1 MKILLLGK
9 NGQVGQ
15 ALQATLAPLGEV
27 VALDRT
33 QADFDCPE
41 RLMQALADYPAD
53 VMVNAAAYTAV
64 DKAEEEPEKAFRVNA
79 ESVGVLADA
88 ARKRG
93 ALLVHYSTDYVFD
106 GKKAGPYLETD
117 AANPLNVYGKSKLAG
132 EEAIRQSGC
141 RYLVFRTSWVYSL
154 SGKNFIRTIWRLGKE
169 RESLS
174 VVADQVGAPTSADL
188 IAERT
193 ARAIPAFFDGRLPQ
207 GVYHLAAAGE
217 TSWHGMACYLVRKAH
232 ERGVAMKVDEA
243 RIRPVATEDYPLP
256 AVRPKNSRLSH
267 ALLDERLGVAMPAW
281 QAQVDALIAQLV

>member
-15 ALQATLAPLGEV
+15 ALQAALAPLGEV

-33 QADFDCPE
+33 QANFEDPE
-41 RLMQALADYPAD
+41 RLKQALADYPAD

-64 DKAEEEPEKAFRVNA
+64 DKAEEEADRAFRVNA
-79 ESVGVLADA
+79 ESVGVLAEA
-88 ARKRG
+88 ARKSG

-106 GKKAGPYLETD
+106 GKKAEPYLETD
-117 AANPLNVYGKSKLAG
+117 AVNPLNVYGKSKLAG

-141 RYLVFRTSWVYSL
+141 RYLVFRTSWVYAL

-169 RESLS
+169 RESLD

-188 IAERT
+188 IAAVT
-193 ARAIPAFFDGRLPQ
+193 AQAVPAFFDGRLPQ
-207 GVYHLAAAGE
+207 GLYHLTAAGE
-217 TSWHGMACYLVRKAH
+217 TSWHGLACYVARKAQ

-243 RIRPVATEDYPLP
+243 HIRPVATEDYPLP
-256 AVRPKNSRLSH
+256 AARPKNSRLSH
-267 ALLDERLGVAMPAW
+267 ALLEKRLGVVMPTW
-281 QAQVDALIAQLV
+281 QAQVDALVAQLV